1 MEGFPREFL
10 PSKGHQTIKDVQIP
24 IPISNNQSLL
34 EQPYTFEFMYNS
46 VDSPY
51 IDFSNSYLEL
61 WLNVTSNGADNMNLD
76 ATKPVAN
83 LYSII
88 DKITMICCMYLQ
100 QDRIFRST
108 IRNPQL
114 KVVRQESL

>member
-76 ATKPVAN
+76 STKPVAN

-88 DKITMICCMYLQ
+88 GMYLQ